1 MLSNLPLLRMVS
13 LVFTEDIVLYFYFPS
28 LKIMSDLE
36 LIKLLN
42 NKSSL
47 RKVNLIT
54 LNVVS
59 SLVQPRQHWLLL
71 LKKL

>member
-13 LVFTEDIVLYFYFPS
+13 LVFTEDIVLCFYFPF

-59 SLVQPRQHWLLL
+59 SLVQPRQH
-71 LKKL
+71 